1 MTAEEAQA
9 LKKGDVVY
17 CYAETWRPNAIVG
30 RRDVEAVRTEVVKV
44 TPKRVQTAYGSVD
57 PGSLLTEADGLAA
70 IEAFKARAQKREDD
84 DRRLKVAAGRIRAC
98 GFEVERYS
106 DFRVIAHGPD
116 AAERLADLL
125 EVAHRAMMLRDQ
137 LNAALPVVDAPVIL
151 LPLSLAQAE
160 LVLDALRAE
169 VEPLRAQGIEATP

>member
-70 IEAFKARAQKREDD
+70 IEAFRAREEKRADD
-84 DRRLKVAAGRIRAC
+84 ARRVKEAVARVARL
-98 GFEVERYS
+98 GFDADVYFCDLRLS
-106 DFRVIAHGPD
+106 AKGPD
-116 AAERLADLL
+116 ACERLADML
-125 EVAHRAMMLRDQ
+125 ELAQRAMTLRAT
-137 LNAALPVVDAPVIL
+137 LNDALPVEDSPAIL
-151 LPLSLAQAE
+151 LPLSVAQAE
-160 LVLDALRAE
+160 RVLAAMKGGE
-169 VEPLRAQGIEATP
+169 